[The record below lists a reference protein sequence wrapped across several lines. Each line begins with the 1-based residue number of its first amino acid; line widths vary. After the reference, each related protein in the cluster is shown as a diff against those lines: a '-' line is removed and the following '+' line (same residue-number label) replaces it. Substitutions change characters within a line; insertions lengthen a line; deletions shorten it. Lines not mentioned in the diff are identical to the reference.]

1 MGGRSEEE
9 LVRLARVGLPRS
21 AAGLPQCAD
30 ELVAGCLAAPASFCA
45 QAAVLVH
52 LGVFLAFLG
61 TGSACLSAG
70 LQHHTDH
77 VFVLPGETSQDPTS
91 CQANI
96 GTILVCA
103 DARHQVT
110 SHRFTETSISAR
122 RAGLGTFKTRCNTRR
137 ELLLIDS
144 EISLGMSLKH
154 GPHVRHDVPLVAV
167 GRLPRT
173 SAGTAPVDM
182 RLLLLPAFLN
192 PRRSC
197 K

>member
-9 LVRLARVGLPRS
+9 LVRLARSVYLDPLRVYPS
-21 AAGLPQCAD
+21 ALMSSSQAASQRRQASAHKRQCSCISA
-30 ELVAGCLAAPASFCA
+30 CSSHSWA
-45 QAAVLVH
+45 QARHASRQPATSYGPRLC
-52 LGVFLAFLG
+52 
-61 TGSACLSAG
+61 SA
-70 LQHHTDH
+70 
-77 VFVLPGETSQDPTS
+77 GETSQDPTS